1 MVLVLKSSP
10 TAQCTRP
17 VEVCVCVC
25 MRVCVR
31 LRLGFYTAMVVV
43 HRHNSAGVVLPAYIL
58 YKLIAAA

>member
-17 VEVCVCVC
+17 VEVCVCAC
-25 MRVCVR
+25 VCVR

>member
-1 MVLVLKSSP
+1 MYEASGG
-10 TAQCTRP
+10 
-17 VEVCVCVC
+17 VCVHACVC
-25 MRVCVR
+25 VCVR